1 MKRNNVISVGEAIRK
16 ALREQG
22 LETPLNQQRLM
33 SAWPQ
38 IVGEG
43 IANYTSDLF
52 IKNQTLY
59 MHVSS
64 SALRQE
70 LMMARKQ
77 LVRSLNK
84 VVGAQIICDIQF
96 R

>member
-1 MKRNNVISVGEAIRK
+1 
-16 ALREQG
+16 
-22 LETPLNQQRLM
+22 M

>member
-1 MKRNNVISVGEAIRK
+1 MKRNNAISVGEAIRK

>member
-1 MKRNNVISVGEAIRK
+1 
-16 ALREQG
+16 
-22 LETPLNQQRLM
+22 
-33 SAWPQ
+33 
-38 IVGEG
+38 
-43 IANYTSDLF
+43 
-52 IKNQTLY
+52 